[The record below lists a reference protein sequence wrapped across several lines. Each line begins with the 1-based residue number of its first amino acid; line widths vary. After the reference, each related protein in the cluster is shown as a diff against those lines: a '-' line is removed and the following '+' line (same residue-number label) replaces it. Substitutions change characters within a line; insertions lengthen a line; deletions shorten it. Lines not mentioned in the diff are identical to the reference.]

1 MTNNSFKRKL
11 TAIFHA
17 DVMGFSRLMG
27 EDEIATLRTL
37 YIYREIMATLIQQ
50 KRGRVVGTEGDS
62 ILAEFVSVV
71 GAVQCA
77 VEIQEELKSRNAE
90 LPENRKM
97 EFRIGINLGDVIEEG
112 GDIFGDGVNIAARI
126 EALANPGGICIS
138 RSVYSQIKKKLI
150 LEYEDLGEHTFKNIA
165 EPIQIY
171 RVLLEQDEPAPKVTP
186 EKVVKPGQR
195 RWIALA
201 GVIILIVTGMV
212 IWKYYLHPTPSIV
225 EVASEE
231 NMAFPLPDK
240 PSIAILPFVNLSN
253 DSRQRYFSDGV
264 TENVIIALSKVRNIF
279 VIARNSMFTYKDE
292 PVKVKQVS
300 EELGVRY
307 VLKGS
312 VKKTKGRV
320 RITTRLI
327 DAITGKHLWTERY
340 SRKLKDLFALQD
352 EIIDK
357 IIVTLQ
363 VKLTK
368 EERAYIDAK
377 STNNL
382 DAYLKYMQASKHGQ
396 RHSKEG
402 NSLARKFAQEAI
414 ALDPEYAEP
423 YLVLSA
429 THLKDIQLDST
440 NSPKESLKKAEEL
453 AQKAISLSGAFARAH
468 AYLGRI
474 YISKG
479 QYDKAIAEGERAL
492 AIAPN
497 SAFVHAAIAVSLEHA
512 GRPEEAIAL
521 FEKAIRLSPIL

>member
-1 MTNNSFKRKL
+1 
-11 TAIFHA
+11 
-17 DVMGFSRLMG
+17 
-27 EDEIATLRTL
+27 
-37 YIYREIMATLIQQ
+37 
-50 KRGRVVGTEGDS
+50 
-62 ILAEFVSVV
+62 
-71 GAVQCA
+71 
-77 VEIQEELKSRNAE
+77 
-90 LPENRKM
+90 
-97 EFRIGINLGDVIEEG
+97 
-112 GDIFGDGVNIAARI
+112 
-126 EALANPGGICIS
+126 
-138 RSVYSQIKKKLI
+138 
-150 LEYEDLGEHTFKNIA
+150 
-165 EPIQIY
+165 
-171 RVLLEQDEPAPKVTP
+171 
-186 EKVVKPGQR
+186 
-195 RWIALA
+195 
-201 GVIILIVTGMV
+201 
-212 IWKYYLHPTPSIV
+212 
-225 EVASEE
+225 
-231 NMAFPLPDK
+231 
-240 PSIAILPFVNLSN
+240 
-253 DSRQRYFSDGV
+253 
-264 TENVIIALSKVRNIF
+264 
-279 VIARNSMFTYKDE
+279 
-292 PVKVKQVS
+292 
-300 EELGVRY
+300 
-307 VLKGS
+307 
-312 VKKTKGRV
+312 V

-429 THLKDIQLDST
+429 THLKDIQLGST

-497 SAFVHAAIAVSLEHA
+497 SAFVHAALAVSLEHA